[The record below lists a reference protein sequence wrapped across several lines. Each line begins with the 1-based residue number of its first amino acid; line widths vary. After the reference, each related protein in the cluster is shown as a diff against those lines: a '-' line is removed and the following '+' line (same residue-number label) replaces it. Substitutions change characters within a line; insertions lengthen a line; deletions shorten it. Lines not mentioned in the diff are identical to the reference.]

1 MPPTTTATAEAEA
14 LLVSIREQQSLHPLS
29 IINPTSSDRPDDPSS
44 LLSPS
49 SLALDLNH
57 YRDLFSKLRFSYL
70 EQVSKEK
77 YVRSIVGDPP
87 VVVSAADNAALEEKL
102 AVMKQELKAK
112 KEANE
117 QLVAEMEEIARAVAQ
132 RYDQVNAGM
141 HTLDT
146 LPREIELL
154 QAEVDA
160 LKQQVAEK
168 REALGGGSSGHEE
181 DDPRLNM
188 SLADTEA
195 ALKESRAQNAELDR
209 EIERLQRQMPAKDR
223 ECKKA
228 ERDLETLERR
238 RNEVTSQATEA
249 MRIRAEGGRDYVG
262 EKGKWYA
269 AQETV
274 MNGLLGIEQAS

>member
-1 MPPTTTATAEAEA
+1 MAATPAAEAEA
-14 LLVSIREQQSLHPLS
+14 LLVSIREQHSLHPLS
-29 IINPTSSDRPDDPSS
+29 IERDQPGPQKVNTAASPDRPDDPSSS

-57 YRDLFSKLRFSYL
+57 YRELFSKLRFSYL

-87 VVVSAADNAALEEKL
+87 VVVSAADNAAMEEKL
-102 AVMKQELKAK
+102 AGMKQELKAR
-112 KEANE
+112 KEANA
-117 QLVAEMEEIARAVAQ
+117 QLVVEMEQVARAVAQ
-132 RYDQVNAGM
+132 RYDQVKAGM
-141 HTLDT
+141 HTLET
-146 LPREIELL
+146 LPREIDAL

-160 LKQQVAEK
+160 LKQQ
-168 REALGGGSSGHEE
+168 
-181 DDPRLNM
+181 RLNM

-228 ERDLETLERR
+228 ERDLDMLERR
-238 RNEVTSQATEA
+238 RNEVTAQATEA
-249 MRIRAEGGRDYVG
+249 RRIRAEGGRDYIG

-274 MNGLLGIEQAS
+274 MNGLLGIGQAS